1 MVLDERSAALLQ
13 NLQQVKSLTMAEL
26 EEKTSLTRRQV
37 QYGMKKANDWLEA
50 HGYEPIQFD
59 RKVGYYLIASLQ

>member
-13 NLQQVKSLTMAEL
+13 NLQQVKSLTMAEI

-37 QYGMKKANDWLEA
+37 QHGMKKVNE
-50 HGYEPIQFD
+50 
-59 RKVGYYLIASLQ
+59 KVVRLI

>member
-13 NLQQVKSLTMAEL
+13 NLQQVKSLTMAEI

-37 QYGMKKANDWLEA
+37 QYGTKKANE
-50 HGYEPIQFD
+50 
-59 RKVGYYLIASLQ
+59 KVVRLI